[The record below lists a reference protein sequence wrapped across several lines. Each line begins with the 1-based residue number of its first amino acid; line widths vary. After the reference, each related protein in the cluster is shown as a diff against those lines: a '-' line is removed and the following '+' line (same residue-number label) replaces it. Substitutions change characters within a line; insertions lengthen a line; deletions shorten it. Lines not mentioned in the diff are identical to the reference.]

1 MKNKEMIAASA
12 NIVATAKALENF
24 INEPKHYN
32 SFGASLVEEIVRQ
45 LEIQASNIR
54 EIEYMYGA

>member
-1 MKNKEMIAASA
+1 MENKEMIAASA
-12 NIVATAKALENF
+12 NIAATAKALKKL

-32 SFGASLVEEIVRQ
+32 SFGSSLMEEVVRQ

-54 EIEYMYGA
+54 EIEYMYGV

>member
-1 MKNKEMIAASA
+1 MIAASA
-12 NIVATAKALENF
+12 NIAATAKALEKL

-32 SFGASLVEEIVRQ
+32 SFGASLMEEVVRQ

-54 EIEYMYGA
+54 EIEYMYGV